1 MHNVWTIAKREYNQY
16 FSSPVAYVVAFII
29 FLILGVFFYYTLLI
43 ANSAAAM
50 QQSYVPGIDVILWWT
65 GLLLAI
71 LTPALTTRLLAEER
85 RLGTIELLMTAPV
98 KDWELVVGKWL
109 GAFLLLLT
117 LIAVTLI
124 YPLILDQLVSPGID
138 QGPLIT
144 GYLGLILVAAA
155 LVAIG
160 VFISSLFSNQIAA
173 FITSLGVVVFLWLVT
188 GLLVRVT
195 GQIGGVSTWLN
206 YLDLAGP
213 YTSNL
218 LIGVLDLKDVI
229 YYLSVTALAL
239 FMGTMSVEIRRWG

>member
-1 MHNVWTIAKREYNQY
+1 MHNVWTIAKREYNLY
-16 FSSPVAYVVAFII
+16 FSSPVAYVVSFII
-29 FLILGVFFYYTLLI
+29 LLILGVFFYYSLLI
-43 ANSAAAM
+43 ATSPVAM
-50 QQSYVPGIDVILWWT
+50 QQGYVPNIDVILWWL

-109 GAFLLLLT
+109 GAFLMLLT

-124 YPLILDQLVSPGID
+124 YPLILDQLISPGID

-144 GYLGLILVAAA
+144 GYLGLILLTSA

-173 FITSLGVVVFLWLVT
+173 FITTLGVVIFLWLVT
-188 GLLVRVT
+188 GLIVRVM
-195 GQIGGVSTWLN
+195 GQMGGVQEWVRF
-206 YLDLAGP
+206 LDLSSP
-213 YTSNL
+213 YNNNL
-218 LIGVLDLKDVI
+218 LRGVLNLQDVV

-239 FMGTMSVEIRRWG
+239 FMGTVSIEVRRWG

>member
-1 MHNVWTIAKREYNQY
+1 MHNVWTIAKREYNLY
-16 FSSPVAYVVAFII
+16 FSSPVAYVVSFII

-43 ANSAAAM
+43 ATSALAM
-50 QQSYVPGIDVILWWT
+50 QQSYVPSIDVILWWL

-109 GAFLLLLT
+109 GAFLMLLT
-117 LIAVTLI
+117 IIAVTLI
-124 YPLILDQLVSPGID
+124 YPLILDQLISPGID

-144 GYLGLILVAAA
+144 GYLGLILVTAA

-173 FITSLGVVVFLWLVT
+173 FITTLGVVVFLWLVT

-195 GQIGGVSTWLN
+195 GQIGGVSTWLS
-206 YLDLAGP
+206 YIDLAGP

-218 LIGVLDLKDVI
+218 LIGVLDLRDVI

-239 FMGTMSVEIRRWG
+239 FMGTMSVEVRRWG